1 MDGHVGRARG
11 EDESRPIERWREG
24 SPHSNQRAREG
35 QWERGRA
42 LGTRRAGQR
51 VTPNVLL
58 FDGDNHGV
66 RPTPALAPAARA
78 TVDDS
83 QSLRRSHRPV
93 ASVFAVRGVGSMRVV
108 RLRRPCRSLY
118 WDGRGLSIGGHLAA
132 AIGAGSSNAPPG
144 GRLALRLSAC
154 RHRWRERRDSTRRAD
169 ARDGAPA
176 DRRAARDMAIAWRTT
191 RPFRRG
197 DALLSEPARV
207 HRENV
212 IVPAPCTNHAGK
224 PTPRTGHG

>member
-132 AIGAGSSNAPPG
+132 AFGAGAT
-144 GRLALRLSAC
+144 R
-154 RHRWRERRDSTRRAD
+154 TRRPVGGSRCACQRAAIGGANVAL
-169 ARDGAPA
+169 ARVAPTCATVHRLTVEQHETHGHRPA
-176 DRRAARDMAIAWRTT
+176 DDPAISTPAT
-191 RPFRRG
+191 RCYPNP
-197 DALLSEPARV
+197 PAC
-207 HRENV
+207 
-212 IVPAPCTNHAGK
+212 IAKA
-224 PTPRTGHG
+224 